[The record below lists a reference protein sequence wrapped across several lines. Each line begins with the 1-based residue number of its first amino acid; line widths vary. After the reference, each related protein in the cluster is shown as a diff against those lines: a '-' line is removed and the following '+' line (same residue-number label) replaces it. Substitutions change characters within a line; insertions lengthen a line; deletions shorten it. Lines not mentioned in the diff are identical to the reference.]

1 VRKTIKHKENSWCFK
16 LIQKKQEK
24 LKSKMNS
31 SKLKRREERDNKKGT
46 EESLIMEEQKTMGIR
61 VIWTNPV
68 LIVMEVVIL
77 AAPVVLANLVIEV
90 IKILKIQ

>member
-1 VRKTIKHKENSWCFK
+1 

-46 EESLIMEEQKTMGIR
+46 EESLIMEEQKTMRIR